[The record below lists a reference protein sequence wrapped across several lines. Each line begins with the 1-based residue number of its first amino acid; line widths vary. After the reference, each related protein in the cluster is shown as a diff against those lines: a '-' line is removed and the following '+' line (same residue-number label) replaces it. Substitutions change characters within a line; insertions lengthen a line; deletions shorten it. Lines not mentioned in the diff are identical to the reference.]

1 MNNAKQT
8 NELNQTGQTDQVIK
22 TNKHTRPRPILFL
35 DVDDVVINTA
45 ETLIQIL
52 NEQFHST
59 LTVEDIKEWN
69 FNTVLTKLNSHINTE
84 LTNNPSFKEQLMN
97 QNVTLPITKSFILNI
112 AESGEFWSKVTLK
125 EDFYFLF
132 KNMVHKYNI
141 YFITNG
147 TQKNLTIKENWLSDN
162 LYLKTETNKNLIQY
176 NFLGLPSNIDKSV
189 EIDKIIKNIYLETSV
204 FPFTIQVDDKYSNLH
219 SRAGD
224 LKILLKNNRETDY
237 NQAEGGRE
245 DLYVMNTL
253 KEVSDTIWFYGKYDY
268 KELEELFPLR
278 EVIKNTFYKMV
289 KLEKDTG
296 KKHEFK

>member
-1 MNNAKQT
+1 MNNANQT
-8 NELNQTGQTDQVIK
+8 NELNQTGQTDQVTK

-52 NEQFHST
+52 NEQFHSI
-59 LTVEDIKEWN
+59 LTTDDIKEWN
-69 FNTVLTKLNSHINTE
+69 FSTVLTKLNSHIE
-84 LTNNPSFKEQLMN
+84 AKLVKEPEFKIQLEK
-97 QNVTLPITKSFILNI
+97 QNVKLPITKEFILNI
-112 AESGEFWSKVTLK
+112 AETGEFWSKVTFK
-125 EDFYFLF
+125 EDFYCLF
-132 KNMVHKYNI
+132 MNMIHKYHI

-147 TQKNLTIKENWLSDN
+147 TQKNLIAKENWLSDN
-162 LYLKTETNKNLIQY
+162 LCLETNKNLIQY
-176 NFLGLPSNIDKSV
+176 DFIGLSPNTDKSV

-219 SRAGD
+219 SRTGD

-253 KEVSDTIWFYGKYDY
+253 KEVSDTIWFYRKYDY

-296 KKHEFK
+296 KKHEFR